1 MENEVNSSSSGIGSG
16 SFKRTTG
23 ERAGHENS
31 AEQPSFFP
39 TLPVALE
46 RPNDQ
51 DQRGE
56 QHQNGDQ
63 LGGVVQVKLKAV
75 AVLNGLGELLEGV
88 LLLHLGVENA
98 PQVAYALR
106 RRGGVVGGLEAAVG
120 GDHRGGRAN
129 GRE

>member
-1 MENEVNSSSSGIGSG
+1 MKERQESERGKKTVQSSPPPSSP
-16 SFKRTTG
+16 
-23 ERAGHENS
+23 A
-31 AEQPSFFP
+31 
-39 TLPVALE
+39 LPVALE

-56 QHQNGDQ
+56 QHQDGDQ

-129 GRE
+129 GRKGGIASEVSC

>member
-1 MENEVNSSSSGIGSG
+1 MKE
-16 SFKRTTG
+16 RTTG
-23 ERAGHENS
+23 ERAGQENS
-31 AEQPSFFP
+31 AEQPSSSFP
-39 TLPVALE
+39 ALPVALE

-63 LGGVVQVKLKAV
+63 LGGVVEVKLKAV
-75 AVLNGLGELLEGV
+75 AVLDGLGELLEGV

-106 RRGGVVGGLEAAVG
+106 RRGGVVRRLEAAIG

-129 GRE
+129 GRKGGIASEGSC